1 MKTIRTIL
9 LLALALTTLTAAAQ
23 TNKNIPDATDYAAFS
38 KFVSERNVFD
48 PTRQPHYTSTR
59 TRTTRPRT
67 RTTSSAPAFTLVGT
81 MSYEKGVF
89 AFFNGNNSDLRVA
102 LELKGTIAGYT
113 VTEIL
118 ASRVVLEIADKKEKL
133 ELKVGDVM
141 REENGKWELSGNGE
155 MPSGSSSATPTTG
168 SSGSDNATATE
179 AEATPSAPSSSS
191 APNDILKRLMEL
203 RAKENQ

>member
-23 TNKNIPDATDYAAFS
+23 TNKNIPGATDYAAFS

-59 TRTTRPRT
+59 TRTTRT
-67 RTTSSAPAFTLVGT
+67 RTHTSSSAPAFTLVGT

-89 AFFNGNNSDLRVA
+89 AFFNGNNSDLRLA
-102 LELKGTIAGYT
+102 LEVKGTIAGYT
-113 VTEIL
+113 VTEIS
-118 ASRVVLEIADKKEKL
+118 ASRVILELVDKKEKM

-141 REENGKWELSGNGE
+141 REEGGKWELSANGE
-155 MPSGSSSATPTTG
+155 MPSGNSSTATTSSAGSDSPTT
-168 SSGSDNATATE
+168 SE
-179 AEATPSAPSSSS
+179 AETAPSAPNPSS
-191 APNDILKRLMEL
+191 APNDVLKRLMEL

>member
-9 LLALALTTLTAAAQ
+9 LLALALTTLKAAAQ
-23 TNKNIPDATDYAAFS
+23 TNKNIPGATDYAAFS

-59 TRTTRPRT
+59 TRTSRT
-67 RTTSSAPAFTLVGT
+67 RTHTSSSAPAFTLVGT

-89 AFFNGNNSDLRVA
+89 AFFNGNNSDLRLA
-102 LELKGTIAGYT
+102 LEVKGTIAGYT
-113 VTEIL
+113 ITEIS
-118 ASRVVLEIADKKEKL
+118 ASRVILELADKKEKM

-141 REENGKWELSGNGE
+141 REENGKWELSANGE
-155 MPSGSSSATPTTG
+155 MPSGNSSTATTSSAGGDGSTTG
-168 SSGSDNATATE
+168 E
-179 AEATPSAPSSSS
+179 AETAPSAPSPAS
-191 APNDILKRLMEL
+191 APNDVLKRLMEL